1 MKFFE
6 TSKYHSF
13 KKSTYITLRWIGI
26 IGQLIAVNFVYLFLN
41 SSFEF
46 ITSNLVIFL
55 GILSNLYLIFI
66 YKKTQLSDRSAFIF
80 LLIDILQ
87 LGVLLYLSGGITNPF
102 VIFILIP
109 SVFSSS
115 NLSLRTNTLLVILTI
130 IIIVFLTFN
139 YQDLPIN
146 LNSDFHNNHYFYYS
160 IPVSLIIALVFLN
173 YFAMTFGTQSRLRK
187 EALGKMEEVMA
198 KEHELLSLGGQAA
211 AAAHSLGTPLSTITI
226 ISHDLMKQFKGQKD
240 IEKDIELLIPIRD
253 NITVF
258 SIGDEH
264 KIIEKDNFTEII
276 WKNNSFLDLFKQSSL
291 QDYSKGV
298 IDSSNNLFIR
308 FLSWIRV
315 NFFYPDARLS
325 NLNKIESFLI
335 DYIERKDINLMIT
348 TSPPHSIQLLGKR
361 IKNVINLKGKIIQ
374 IKNIQKNQYVG
385 YNRTYK
391 TKTKI
396 KVAIIG
402 LGYEDGIPR
411 SLSNKGYVYFK
422 KNRFKIIGRISMD
435 TFTVDISKSSH
446 DLNIGMYLDIIN
458 DQHKID
464 KFAKLCKTIPNEIM
478 TSIGKRVYRK
488 YE

>member
-26 IGQLIAVNFVYLFLN
+26 IGQLLAINFVYLFLN
-41 SSFEF
+41 SSFDF
-46 ITSNLVIFL
+46 ITSNLIIFL

-80 LLIDILQ
+80 LFIDILQ

-115 NLSLRTNTLLVILTI
+115 NLSLRTNALLVMLTI
-130 IIIVFLTFN
+130 IIIIFLTFN

-226 ISHDLMKQFKGQKD
+226 IAHDLMKQFKGQKD
-240 IEKDIELLIPIRD
+240 LEKDIELLNSQVERCNEILKRLTLNP
-253 NITVF
+253 VEE
-258 SIGDEH
+258 DE
-264 KIIEKDNFTEII
+264 F
-276 WKNNSFLDLFKQSSL
+276 
-291 QDYSKGV
+291 
-298 IDSSNNLFIR
+298 ID
-308 FLSWIRV
+308 
-315 NFFYPDARLS
+315 
-325 NLNKIESFLI
+325 
-335 DYIERKDINLMIT
+335 KDINIRDYLHEII
-348 TSPPHSIQLLGKR
+348 SSFKEISKKEFVFNFDQDSNPKKISKSIEIIYGLRNFIGNANKFA
-361 IKNVINLKGKIIQ
+361 KNSIFINLKSDSEFTELTVEDDGNGYPRDIVSKIGEPYL
-374 IKNIQKNQYVG
+374 KSNYSKD
-385 YNRTYK
+385 K
-391 TKTKI
+391 SKE
-396 KVAIIG
+396 G
-402 LGYEDGIPR
+402 LGLG
-411 SLSNKGYVYFK
+411 LF
-422 KNRFKIIGRISMD
+422 
-435 TFTVDISKSSH
+435 
-446 DLNIGMYLDIIN
+446 
-458 DQHKID
+458 
-464 KFAKLCKTIPNEIM
+464 
-478 TSIGKRVYRK
+478 IGKTLLEKNFASVNCRNSKTRSGAEVIIRWK
-488 YE
+488 NKELFNI